1 MDYKIKSQKKE
12 EKKVLKL
19 QKLQM
24 KHKDDGIESTNELY
38 VKVSDNRKGK
48 QEIDSHS
55 ENDDG
60 QGSSGSTSHMPGS
73 GSGSGNASSVSTS
86 TSSGTKPSAITN
98 KKGRGGLK
106 SKEIL
111 NQLRFKIKD
120 KLKNSSIK
128 KDKKEY
134 MQNTFQNKSENI

>member
-1 MDYKIKSQKKE
+1 MDYKIKLQKKE
-12 EKKVLKL
+12 EKKALKL

-73 GSGSGNASSVSTS
+73 GSGSGCSSSVSTS
-86 TSSGTKPSAITN
+86 TSSGTKPSAITL
-98 KKGRGGLK
+98 KKGRGLK

-111 NQLRFKIKD
+111 NQLKLKIKD

-134 MQNTFQNKSENI
+134 M